1 MGFRFF
7 KRMNILPGVTLN
19 LSKSGG
25 SFSVGPQGAR
35 LTVGPQGA
43 RVSLGIPGSGLFYT
57 TNFSLNKLGK
67 LFGQSTGSA
76 ETAETDEAQA
86 PTETPKQAKAPIL
99 QQSEQV
105 TPDDIEKVTALDD
118 HKSLAAGCKA
128 LASGNEDEA
137 LALFQQATHLA
148 DGAFLAGVLAL
159 KKRQLDE
166 ATQYLTAAVGK
177 EQELGKQLSTYGINA
192 TMSLAVTEEVTAH
205 VEPSLRGVLLAL
217 AEVYQAQEKQAD
229 AIACLERLQKIAPD
243 DLVVKLSL
251 AELLVEGRPGD
262 QATLQRVVQFTEG
275 IENESAI
282 HAALLL
288 FKAQALRGLG
298 LLDAAQDLLTN
309 TLRRQKDRPDE
320 LLRALRYQRGMVY
333 ESQGQVK
340 KARSE
345 FEKIYAEDPNYE
357 DVATRLNLK
366 KN

>member
-7 KRMNILPGVTLN
+7 KRMNVLPGVTLN

-43 RVSLGIPGSGLFYT
+43 RVSLGIPGSGMYYT
-57 TNFSLNKLGK
+57 TNFSLSKIGK
-67 LFGQSTGSA
+67 LFGKGTEA
-76 ETAETDEAQA
+76 TEATETAETQA
-86 PTETPKQAKAPIL
+86 TTKTPAQAKAPVP

-105 TPDDIEKVTALDD
+105 TPDDIEKVAAPEEQ
-118 HKSLAAGCKA
+118 KSLAAGCKA

-137 LALFQQATHLA
+137 LAQFQQATHLA

-159 KKRQLDE
+159 KKGQLDD
-166 ATQYLTAAVGK
+166 ATQYLTTAVGK
-177 EQELGKQLSTYGINA
+177 EQELGKQLATYGINA
-192 TMSLAVTEEVTAH
+192 TMSLAVTEEVAAH

-217 AEVYQAQEKQAD
+217 AEVYQAQGKQAD
-229 AIACLERLQKIAPD
+229 AVACLERLQKMTPD

-251 AELLVEGRPGD
+251 AELLVEGGPGD
-262 QATLQRVVQFTEG
+262 HATLQKVVQLTEG
-275 IENESAI
+275 VENESAI
-282 HAALLL
+282 QAALLL

-298 LLDAAQDLLTN
+298 LLDAAQEVLAS

-320 LLRALRYQRGMVY
+320 LLRALRYERGMVY
-333 ESQGQVK
+333 ESQGQAR

-366 KN
+366 KS

>member
-7 KRMNILPGVTLN
+7 KRMNVLPGVTLN

-35 LTVGPQGA
+35 LTMGLQGA
-43 RVSLGIPGSGLFYT
+43 RVTFGLPGTGLYYT
-57 TNFSLNKLGK
+57 TNFSLSKIRKFFGK
-67 LFGQSTGSA
+67 GT
-76 ETAETDEAQA
+76 ETAEAAEPGDTQA
-86 PTETPKQAKAPIL
+86 TMEIPASAKAAPA
-99 QQSEQV
+99 QHSEQV
-105 TPDDIEKVTALDD
+105 TPDDIEKIAAPED
-118 HKSLAAGCKA
+118 HKPLAAGCQA
-128 LASGNEDEA
+128 LAKGDEDA
-137 LALFQQATHLA
+137 AFAQFQQATHLA

-159 KKRQLDE
+159 KKGQLDA
-166 ATQYLTAAVGK
+166 ATQYLTAAAGK

-192 TMSLAVTEEVTAH
+192 TMSLAVTEEIAAH

-217 AEVYQAQEKQAD
+217 AEVYQAQEKQTD
-229 AIACLERLQKIAPD
+229 AVACLERLQQMAPD
-243 DLVVKLSL
+243 DFVVKLSL
-251 AELLVEGRPGD
+251 AELLVEGGPGD
-262 QATLQRVVQFTEG
+262 QATLQRVVQLTEG

-298 LLDAAQDLLTN
+298 LLDAAQDLLTS

-320 LLRALRYQRGMVY
+320 LLRALRYERGMVY
-333 ESQGQVK
+333 EGQGQAK

-357 DVATRLNLK
+357 DVVTRLNLK
-366 KN
+366 KS

>member
-25 SFSVGPQGAR
+25 SFSFGPRGAR
-35 LTVGPQGA
+35 LTMGPQGA
-43 RVSLGIPGSGLFYT
+43 RVSLGIPGTGLYYT
-57 TNFSLNKLGK
+57 TNFSLSKIGK
-67 LFGQSTGSA
+67 FFGKGSETA
-76 ETAETDEAQA
+76 ETAETDETPTA
-86 PTETPKQAKAPIL
+86 TETPTSARTAPP

-105 TPDDIEKVTALDD
+105 TPGDIEKMSVPEDQ
-118 HKSLAAGCKA
+118 KPLAAGCQA
-128 LASGNEDEA
+128 LAKGDEDA
-137 LALFQQATHLA
+137 AFAQFQQATHLA

-159 KKRQLDE
+159 KKGQLAE
-166 ATQYLTAAVGK
+166 ATQYLTTAAGK

-192 TMSLAVTEEVTAH
+192 TMSLAITEEVAAH

-217 AEVYQAQEKQAD
+217 AEAYQAQEKQAD
-229 AIACLERLQKIAPD
+229 AVACLERLQKMSSD

-251 AELLVEGRPGD
+251 AELLMEGGPGD
-262 QATLQRVVQFTEG
+262 QTTLQRVVQLTEG
-275 IENESAI
+275 IENESVI
-282 HAALLL
+282 HTALLL

-298 LLDAAQDLLTN
+298 LLDAAQALLTSA
-309 TLRRQKDRPDE
+309 LRRQKDRPDE
-320 LLRALRYQRGMVY
+320 LLRALRYERGVVY
-333 ESQGQVK
+333 ESQGQAK

-366 KN
+366 KI